1 MGRPIDPAMFKV
13 DMSHQEMERMLSE
26 LEQWYS
32 MAAQEGAEWITAAA
46 AASWLKNDLGY
57 EDDAEFE
64 DALNGSFDDFLKAMP
79 HLETKIDDQDRLVF
93 KIRPDLPMEEW
104 KPVKMSLRVAT
115 REDLWNVCFK
125 SQHARVEIP
134 EMEFEISQDGKR
146 HIDSIYNHIAGA
158 IFNLGSQVSSASG
171 MYSNDQREKIGECL
185 DELNRHLD
193 LEKPWTWVLYDPS
206 GTSMFQDMTRV
217 VVEDMEAA
225 VPEAVAAQPP
235 SAGMDMID

>member
-1 MGRPIDPAMFKV
+1 
-13 DMSHQEMERMLSE
+13 
-26 LEQWYS
+26 
-32 MAAQEGAEWITAAA
+32 
-46 AASWLKNDLGY
+46 
-57 EDDAEFE
+57 
-64 DALNGSFDDFLKAMP
+64 
-79 HLETKIDDQDRLVF
+79 
-93 KIRPDLPMEEW
+93 
-104 KPVKMSLRVAT
+104 
-115 REDLWNVCFK
+115 
-125 SQHARVEIP
+125 
-134 EMEFEISQDGKR
+134 MEFEISQDGEMTWCKFACLLAVDMRYQGQPCILGKR

-193 LEKPWTWVLYDPS
+193 L
-206 GTSMFQDMTRV
+206 DMTRV